1 MSYLKGLTG
10 KDVIVSPL
18 TLHHKFTLK
27 TPVGSSTS
35 DSDIIVF
42 DGINIPYTSGIG
54 TGSAPLVYNS
64 IKQLYFSNF
73 ISSSNKGYGIDVPQI
88 THNSDGT
95 LSGPVISPIGQNNFP
110 QSINEKRFFST
121 SSEASIKVISIPRNM
136 FGDYIKPGS
145 FTTTSPIRFDDGEG
159 NIIVK
164 TTGQQIGNILYGAG
178 LIIITGSSADP
189 GNLTFESS
197 YTIFETQFKCT
208 IEADELNYSLNPS
221 LLKSSI
227 RGQNKIKTTGSADYE
242 NFVTGSVF
250 TPFATT
256 VGLYNDKKELMA
268 VGKLAQPLA
277 LSQHVDTTILVNIDR

>member
-10 KDVIVSPL
+10 RDVIVSPL
-18 TLHHKFTLK
+18 TLHHQFTLK
-27 TPVGSSTS
+27 TPVGSSTD
-35 DSDIIVF
+35 DSTITVF
-42 DGINIPYTSGIG
+42 DGVNTPYVNGIG

-73 ISSSNKGYGIDVPQI
+73 ISASNKGYGIDVPQI

-121 SSEASIKVISIPRNM
+121 SSNATIKVISIPRNM
-136 FGDYIKPGS
+136 FGDYIQPGS
-145 FTTTSPIRFDDGEG
+145 FATTSPVRSDDGEG

-164 TTGQQIGNILYGAG
+164 STGQQIGNILYGAG
-178 LIIITGSSADP
+178 LIVITGSSADP
-189 GNLTFESS
+189 GNLTFRSS
-197 YTIFETQFKCT
+197 YTVFETQFKCT
-208 IEADELNYSLNPS
+208 VEASELNYSLNPS

-242 NFVTGSVF
+242 DFVTGSVF
-250 TPFATT
+250 TPFVTT
-256 VGLYNDKKELMA
+256 VGLYNDDKELMA
-268 VGKLAQPLA
+268 VGKLSQPLA